1 MTAQIPLLDVRNIEI
16 QAANSTSIVKSVN
29 LTLAH
34 GAMAALVGE
43 SGSGKTMASRSV
55 LRLLPPGVRMT
66 RGEIL
71 LEGENLAEA
80 SEKRMRQLRGRSLGM
95 IFQEPMVSLNPA
107 MSVGAQMAEALRL
120 HTSLSRQE
128 IRQLCIEMLE
138 RVRIS
143 NAAGCLTA
151 FPHEFSGGMRQRI
164 MIASVMLLRPKLLVA
179 DEPTTALDTL
189 AQREVLDL
197 LTELARDFNTA
208 VLLITH
214 NLGLVARYTENMT
227 VLREGR
233 VVEAGKTASIIA
245 HPYQTYTRKLIAA
258 AKASQGLADDVIP
271 PDAPAVLRA
280 TDVSV
285 TYGART
291 HGRGHGAAAVS
302 EVSLDIR
309 KGETVAVVGGSGS
322 GKTTLGRALLGLVP
336 LSSGRVEFEGRNI
349 IDGKGAIRREARLG
363 CQMVFQDPYS
373 SLDPRQRIG
382 SIVHEPLRHVQD
394 MAPADKER
402 RVSEVLAEVGLS
414 GLERRLPHELSG
426 GQRQRVA
433 IARALVR
440 RPPLVV
446 ADEPVSALD
455 MTIQAQVLELIRDLQ
470 ASYGFACLFISHDLT
485 AVRRVAHRVIV
496 MEAGRIVEQ
505 GATEDILGAP
515 QHPYTARLIEAA
527 PMIGDPAGLRPAA
540 DRAKVLP

>member
-1 MTAQIPLLDVRNIEI
+1 MTLQMPLLEVRNLEI
-16 QAANSTSIVKSVN
+16 RAAKGMPIVEGIN
-29 LTLAH
+29 LSLAR
-34 GAMAALVGE
+34 GTMGALVGE
-43 SGSGKTMASRSV
+43 SGSGKTMASRSM
-55 LRLLPPGVRMT
+55 LRLLPPGLSVT
-66 RGEIL
+66 KGEIL
-71 LEGENLAEA
+71 LDGEDLSKA
-80 SEKRMRQLRGRSLGM
+80 SEKRMRQLRGQSLGM

-128 IRQLCIEMLE
+128 IRQLCVEMLE

-143 NAAGCLTA
+143 NAAASLSA

-214 NLGLVARYTENMT
+214 NLGLVARYAETVT
-227 VLREGR
+227 VLRKGR
-233 VVEAGKTASIIA
+233 VVEAGKTASVIA
-245 HPYQTYTRKLIAA
+245 HPYQTYTQNLIAA
-258 AKASQGLADDVIP
+258 AQVGEGKADIVP
-271 PDAPAVLRA
+271 PDTPAVLRA
-280 TDVSV
+280 VDVSV
-285 TYGART
+285 TYGERT
-291 HGRGHGAAAVS
+291 HGRGAGVAAVS
-302 EVSLDIR
+302 GVSLDIR

-336 LSSGRVEFEGRNI
+336 LSSGQVAF
-349 IDGKGAIRREARLG
+349 KGMDIAASNGTIRREARLG

-382 SIVHEPLRHVQD
+382 SIVHEPLRHVPD

-402 RVSEVLAEVGLS
+402 RVREILAEVGLS
-414 GLERRLPHELSG
+414 GLDQRLPHELSG

-433 IARALVR
+433 IARALAR
-440 RPPLVV
+440 RPPFVV

-455 MTIQAQVLELIRDLQ
+455 MTIQAQVLELFRELQ
-470 ASYGFACLFISHDLT
+470 ESYGFACLFISHDLA
-485 AVRRVAHRVIV
+485 AVRRVAQRVIV
-496 MEAGRIVEQ
+496 MKAGRIVEQ

-527 PMIGDPAGLRPAA
+527 PTIGGTDGFPLVEV
-540 DRAKVLP
+540 RAKASS

>member
-1 MTAQIPLLDVRNIEI
+1 MSPQLPLLEI
-16 QAANSTSIVKSVN
+16 KNLEIHAANGVPIVRGMN
-29 LTLAH
+29 LSLAQ
-34 GAMAALVGE
+34 GTMGALVGE
-43 SGSGKTMASRSV
+43 SGSGKTLASRSI
-55 LRLLPPGVRMT
+55 LRLLPPGVSMT
-66 RGEIL
+66 KGEIL
-71 LEGENLAEA
+71 LDGEDLAKV
-80 SEKRMRQLRGRSLGM
+80 SEKRMRQLRGQSLGM

-128 IRQLCIEMLE
+128 IRQLCVEMLE

-143 NAAGCLTA
+143 NAAASLSA

-214 NLGLVARYTENMT
+214 NLGLVARYTEHMT

-233 VVEAGKTASIIA
+233 VVEAGKTASVIA
-245 HPYQTYTRKLIAA
+245 HPYQAYTQKLIAA
-258 AKASQGLADDVIP
+258 AKAGEGLAYETIP

-285 TYGART
+285 TYGERT
-291 HGRGHGAAAVS
+291 HGRGKGVAAVS
-302 EVSLDIR
+302 GVSLDIR

-336 LSSGRVEFEGRNI
+336 LSSGCVEFEGRHITEGN
-349 IDGKGAIRREARLG
+349 GSIRREARLG

-394 MAPADKER
+394 TTPDDKER
-402 RVSEVLAEVGLS
+402 RVREVLAEVGLS
-414 GLERRLPHELSG
+414 GLDQRLPHELSG

-440 RPPLVV
+440 RPPFVV

-455 MTIQAQVLELIRDLQ
+455 MTIQAQVLELIRELQ
-470 ASYGFACLFISHDLT
+470 ASYGFACLFISHDLA

-496 MEAGRIVEQ
+496 MEAGRVVEQ

-515 QHPYTARLIEAA
+515 QHPYTTRLIEAA
-527 PMIGDPAGLRPAA
+527 PMIGSNAGFQPAMV
-540 DRAKVLP
+540 RAKVSP